1 LFALD
6 TTNNVFKSPQLP
18 KQNPKQQN
26 LSVMKFSGRTTVV
39 LALIAITCTPKAN
52 AQNLDVNILKGIN
65 PRYPNSQVWIQTSN
79 SAYYVPI
86 GIAATQMAY
95 GIIANDKRSR
105 DNSLQT
111 LISVGIGVVASEAM
125 KSAFNRTRPQYKY
138 SSEIFSLSSTN
149 TKSFPSGHATIAFAT
164 ATTLTLEYKKWY
176 IAVPAYAWATGVA
189 YSRMYEGK
197 HYPSDVLAGAVLGVG
212 SAWLSHWLSKKLF
225 R

>member
-1 LFALD
+1 MTA
-6 TTNNVFKSPQLP
+6 
-18 KQNPKQQN
+18 
-26 LSVMKFSGRTTVV
+26 
-39 LALIAITCTPKAN
+39 TPDAS
-52 AQNLDVNILKGIN
+52 AQNLDVSILKSIN
-65 PRYPNSQVWIQTSN
+65 PRYPNSQAWIQTSN
-79 SAYYVPI
+79 SAYFVPV

-95 GIIANDKRSR
+95 GIIAHDKRSR

-111 LISVGIGVVASEAM
+111 LISVGIGVVASQAM
-125 KSAFNRTRPQYKY
+125 KNAFNRTRPQYQY
-138 SSEIFSLSSTN
+138 SSKIFSLSQAN
-149 TKSFPSGHATIAFAT
+149 TKSFPSGHTTIAFAT
-164 ATTLTLEYKKWY
+164 ATTLALEYKKWY

>member
-1 LFALD
+1 
-6 TTNNVFKSPQLP
+6 
-18 KQNPKQQN
+18 
-26 LSVMKFSGRTTVV
+26 MKFSGKLLVV
-39 LALIAITCTPKAN
+39 LALIAVTGAPQAN

-79 SAYYVPI
+79 SAYFVPVS
-86 GIAATQMAY
+86 IAAAQMAY
-95 GIIANDKRSR
+95 GIIADDKRSR

-111 LISVGIGVVASEAM
+111 LLSVGIGVVASQAM
-125 KSAFNRTRPQYKY
+125 KNAFNRTRPQYKY
-138 SSEIFSLSSTN
+138 SSEIFSLSKAN
-149 TKSFPSGHATIAFAT
+149 TKSFPSGHTTMAFAT

-225 R
+225 K

>member
-1 LFALD
+1 MSAVHSSQNKIP
-6 TTNNVFKSPQLP
+6 NNKNVSA
-18 KQNPKQQN
+18 
-26 LSVMKFSGRTTVV
+26 MTFSGRLIVV
-39 LALIAITCTPKAN
+39 LALLATSCTPEAN

-79 SAYYVPI
+79 SVYFVPI
-86 GIAATQMAY
+86 SIAAAQMAY
-95 GIIANDKRSR
+95 GMIANDKRSR

-111 LISVGIGVVASEAM
+111 LLSVGIGVVASQAM

-138 SSEIFSLSSTN
+138 SSEIFSLSKAN
-149 TKSFPSGHATIAFAT
+149 TKSFPSGHTTMAFAT

-197 HYPSDVLAGAVLGVG
+197 HYPSDVLAGAVLGAG
-212 SAWLSHWLSKKLF
+212 SALLSHWLSKKLF
-225 R
+225 K

>member
-1 LFALD
+1 MSS
-6 TTNNVFKSPQLP
+6 TKVHRSQNNIPNNKNVSI
-18 KQNPKQQN
+18 
-26 LSVMKFSGRTTVV
+26 MKLSGRLIVV
-39 LALIAITCTPKAN
+39 LALIATTCTPKAN

-79 SAYYVPI
+79 SVYFVPLS
-86 GIAATQMAY
+86 IAAAQMTY
-95 GIIANDKRSR
+95 GLIANDKRSR

-111 LISVGIGVVASEAM
+111 LLSVGIGVVASQAM
-125 KSAFNRTRPQYKY
+125 KNAFNRTRPQYKY
-138 SSEIFSLSSTN
+138 SSEIFSLSRAN
-149 TKSFPSGHATIAFAT
+149 TKSFPSGHTTMAFAT

>member
-1 LFALD
+1 
-6 TTNNVFKSPQLP
+6 
-18 KQNPKQQN
+18 
-26 LSVMKFSGRTTVV
+26 MKFSGRLLVV
-39 LALIAITCTPKAN
+39 LALIAINGTPKAH

-65 PRYPNSQVWIQTSN
+65 PRYPNSQAWIQTSN
-79 SAYYVPI
+79 SVYFVPI

-111 LISVGIGVVASEAM
+111 LLSVGIGVVASQAM
-125 KSAFNRTRPQYKY
+125 KNAFNRTRPQYKY
-138 SSEIFSLSSTN
+138 SSEIFSLSKAN
-149 TKSFPSGHATIAFAT
+149 TKSFPSGHTTMAFAT
-164 ATTLTLEYKKWY
+164 ATTLALEYKKWY

-225 R
+225 K

>member
-1 LFALD
+1 
-6 TTNNVFKSPQLP
+6 
-18 KQNPKQQN
+18 
-26 LSVMKFSGRTTVV
+26 MKFSGKLLVV
-39 LALIAITCTPKAN
+39 LALIAVTGAPKAN

-79 SAYYVPI
+79 SAYFVPVS
-86 GIAATQMAY
+86 IAAAQMAY
-95 GIIANDKRSR
+95 GMIADDKRSR

-111 LISVGIGVVASEAM
+111 LLSVGIGVVASQAM

-138 SSEIFSLSSTN
+138 SSEIFSLSRAN
-149 TKSFPSGHATIAFAT
+149 TKSFPSGHTTMAFAT

-225 R
+225 K

>member
-1 LFALD
+1 
-6 TTNNVFKSPQLP
+6 
-18 KQNPKQQN
+18 
-26 LSVMKFSGRTTVV
+26 MKFSGKLTVL
-39 LALIAITCTPKAN
+39 LAFISITSTPKTN

-65 PRYPNSQVWIQTSN
+65 PRYPDSQVWIQTSN
-79 SAYYVPI
+79 SAYFVPI

-95 GIIANDKRSR
+95 GFIANDKRSR

-111 LISVGIGVVASEAM
+111 LLSVGIGVVASQAM
-125 KSAFNRTRPQYKY
+125 KSAFNRTRPQYGKY
-138 SSEIFSLSSTN
+138 SSEIFTLSSAN
-149 TKSFPSGHATIAFAT
+149 TKSFPSGHATMAFAT
-164 ATTLTLEYKKWY
+164 ATALTLEYKKWY

>member
-1 LFALD
+1 M
-6 TTNNVFKSPQLP
+6 KS
-18 KQNPKQQN
+18 
-26 LSVMKFSGRTTVV
+26 SGRLAVV
-39 LALIAITCTPKAN
+39 FALIAMTATSDAN
-52 AQNLDVNILKGIN
+52 AQNLDVSILKSIN

-79 SAYYVPI
+79 SAYFVPV

-95 GIIANDKRSR
+95 GIIAHDKQSR

-111 LISVGIGVVASEAM
+111 LISVGIGVVASQAM
-125 KSAFNRTRPQYKY
+125 KNAFNRTRPQYQY
-138 SSEIFSLSSTN
+138 SSKIFSLSQAN
-149 TKSFPSGHATIAFAT
+149 TKSFPSGHTTIAFAT
-164 ATTLTLEYKKWY
+164 ATTLALEYKKWY

-197 HYPSDVLAGAVLGVG
+197 HYPSDVLAGAALGVG